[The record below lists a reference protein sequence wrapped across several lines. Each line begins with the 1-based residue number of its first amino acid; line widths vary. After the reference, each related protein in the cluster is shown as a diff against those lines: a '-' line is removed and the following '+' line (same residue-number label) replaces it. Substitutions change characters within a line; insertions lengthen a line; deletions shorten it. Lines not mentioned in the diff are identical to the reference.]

1 MRLPDARPS
10 HLSPLEHA
18 RRPPTLPPCSSAQE
32 IEACLPNVYQAYAAR
47 YASMPSKGSPDGPLY
62 YSYEAG
68 PVHVIILAS
77 FFTFT
82 AGSPQYKFLQSDL
95 AAIDRS
101 KTPWVIT
108 LIHAPW

>member
-1 MRLPDARPS
+1 
-10 HLSPLEHA
+10 
-18 RRPPTLPPCSSAQE
+18 
-32 IEACLPNVYQAYAAR
+32 
-47 YASMPSKGSPDGPLY
+47 MPSKGSPDGPLY

-82 AGSPQYKFLQSDL
+82 AGSDQYKFLQSDL

-101 KTPWVIT
+101 KTPWVIA
-108 LIHAPW
+108 LIHAPWYNSVSAPLRFRLRGAARTDPFSHPSR